1 MGLVLG
7 LVVVYIMGF
16 FSAIPIGATQIEI
29 AKRSL
34 SGNIRAALMI
44 VLGSALS
51 DMMYGFIAYYGIAP
65 LLKEKVVMAVFW
77 AAGSVILFVLGAHT
91 LKNYKKAIQFNGDSK
106 IIKHRGLS
114 FVVGF
119 SLAVTNP
126 FMIFWWITV
135 ADIGQQ
141 IGLIS
146 NFSGSTYFLLILFG
160 GLGLA
165 SYLTTLSFTLQWA
178 KKFISDKTE
187 RRINLFLGITLILFG
202 FYFLFRFLGAYGFL
216 GSVA

>member
-1 MGLVLG
+1 MKLVLG
-7 LVVVYIMGF
+7 LVAIYFMGF
-16 FSAIPIGATQIEI
+16 FSAIPVGATQIEI
-29 AKRSL
+29 AKRSF

-91 LKNYKKAIQFNGDSK
+91 LKTYKKTIQFDSESK
-106 IIKHRGLS
+106 ILKHRGISL
-114 FVVGF
+114 VVGF

-135 ADIGQQ
+135 ADIEQQ
-141 IGLIS
+141 IGLID
-146 NFSGSTYFLLILFG
+146 NFSGSTHLLLILFG

-165 SYLTTLSFTLQWA
+165 SYLTTLSFTLLWA

-187 RRINLFLGITLILFG
+187 RRINLFLGIALILLG
-202 FYFLFRFLGAYGFL
+202 IYFAFRFLGAYGVL
-216 GSVA
+216 